1 MLLRASR
8 RNCHA
13 LAKRSRRLFAPA
25 SSLSSSSRSS
35 SQVSNHDDSPNGNVI
50 TAASSTSLVDNRGY
64 LKFNTL
70 HEMIHNATLQYKD
83 NPLFGKYHDHDSNQ
97 TFQWTTYSEF
107 GRMVRQCQAL
117 LLDLGVKPYSKVGI
131 ISNNRQEWAIIAAA
145 TYSINASLV
154 PMYEQQLPKD
164 WTHIL
169 NDSECTVV
177 FCSTE
182 EIYLKV
188 KKEVIPNTPLVTE
201 VLCFDD
207 AMMHNEPNSF
217 HGALSRIEEAMG
229 SNDGGSSSNCIV
241 EPPTPDDL
249 ANLIYTSG
257 TTGTPKGVE
266 LIHSN
271 QVRVI
276 LVKSPLF
283 IVCLTR
289 SSSTSTSL
297 IPLSLYSCRYQ
308 I

>member
-1 MLLRASR
+1 
-8 RNCHA
+8 
-13 LAKRSRRLFAPA
+13 
-25 SSLSSSSRSS
+25 
-35 SQVSNHDDSPNGNVI
+35 
-50 TAASSTSLVDNRGY
+50 
-64 LKFNTL
+64 
-70 HEMIHNATLQYKD
+70 
-83 NPLFGKYHDHDSNQ
+83 
-97 TFQWTTYSEF
+97 
-107 GRMVRQCQAL
+107 MVRQCQTL

-169 NDSECTVV
+169 NDSECNVV

-207 AMMHNEPNSF
+207 AMMQNEPNSF
-217 HGALSRIEEAMG
+217 HGALSRIVEAMG
-229 SNDGGSSSNCIV
+229 SNGGGSSNNVV

-266 LIHSN
+266 LIHAN
-271 QVRVI
+271 QVGDTCKI
-276 LVKSPLF
+276 
-283 IVCLTR
+283 
-289 SSSTSTSL
+289 SSLNCVFDSVQLNLSGFL
-297 IPLSLYSCRYQ
+297 IFV
-308 I
+308 

>member
-1 MLLRASR
+1 MMLLCASR

-13 LAKRSRRLFAPA
+13 LAKRSHLIPA
-25 SSLSSSSRSS
+25 LSSSFSSPLSSSSSPQPS
-35 SQVSNHDDSPNGNVI
+35 DHDDSPNDDVI
-50 TAASSTSLVDNRGY
+50 TAASSKSLVDSRGY

-83 NPLFGKYHDHDSNQ
+83 NPLFGTYHDSNQ

-107 GRMVRQCQAL
+107 GRMVRQCQTL

-169 NDSECTVV
+169 NDSECNVV

-188 KKEVIPNTPLVTE
+188 KKEVISNTPLVTE

-207 AMMHNEPNSF
+207 AMMQNEPNSF

-229 SNDGGSSSNCIV
+229 SNGGSTGNSVV

-271 QVRVI
+271 QVGDTCKI
-276 LVKSPLF
+276 SSLH
-283 IVCLTR
+283 IVCLTP
-289 SSSTSTSL
+289 SSSTSLVSF
-297 IPLSLYSCRYQ
+297 YSCRCQ

>member
-1 MLLRASR
+1 MLLCASL

-13 LAKRSRRLFAPA
+13 LAKRSRLILPTLS
-25 SSLSSSSRSS
+25 SSLSSSPSWSSRSS
-35 SQVSNHDDSPNGNVI
+35 SQLSHHDDSPNDD
-50 TAASSTSLVDNRGY
+50 AASPNSLVDSRRY

-83 NPLFGKYHDHDSNQ
+83 NPLFGTYHDSNQ

-169 NDSECTVV
+169 NDSECNVV

-207 AMMHNEPNSF
+207 AMMQNEPNSF

-229 SNDGGSSSNCIV
+229 SNSGGSSDSIV

-271 QVRVI
+271 QVRDTCKI
-276 LVKSPLF
+276 FFF
-283 IVCLTR
+283 IVCSTR
-289 SSSTSTSL
+289 SSQ
-297 IPLSLYSCRYQ
+297 PLSFHFSYILVGVKYNCW
-308 I
+308 

>member
-1 MLLRASR
+1 MMLLRASR

-13 LAKRSRRLFAPA
+13 LAKRNRRLFAPA

-35 SQVSNHDDSPNGNVI
+35 SQLSDHDDSPNDDVI
-50 TAASSTSLVDNRGY
+50 TTTSSTSLDDSRGY

-83 NPLFGKYHDHDSNQ
+83 NPLFGTYRDSNQ

-169 NDSECTVV
+169 NDSECNVV

-217 HGALSRIEEAMG
+217 HGALSRIEEAM
-229 SNDGGSSSNCIV
+229 SSSDYSSNCIV

-276 LVKSPLF
+276 HVKSALF
-283 IVCLTR
+283 IVC
-289 SSSTSTSL
+289 
-297 IPLSLYSCRYQ
+297 
-308 I
+308 